1 MIVVI
6 YWSSLFLV
14 LLFELGSHWTFLKY
28 STSIVSST
36 SCPTQKS
43 MIDRLTTSV
52 FLRAWSKWMALS
64 MSGLWEIF
72 TDLLCSPLWREHNQR
87 QTQLQT
93 DWWINH
99 VLSHLVYPLF
109 VVVFAPLVMI
119 SGAQRTDKSSREGL
133 TLVPTLRYIRS
144 LPHQIPCT
152 REHKEAEWDL
162 SRGRYNFLV
171 LVWTIQHTH
180 SLTKLLSSVLCG
192 EWC

>member
-1 MIVVI
+1 
-6 YWSSLFLV
+6 
-14 LLFELGSHWTFLKY
+14 
-28 STSIVSST
+28 
-36 SCPTQKS
+36 
-43 MIDRLTTSV
+43 
-52 FLRAWSKWMALS
+52 MALS

-109 VVVFAPLVMI
+109 VVVFAPLLMT

-144 LPHQIPCT
+144 LHTRTLWLRNTIPSAHART
-152 REHKEAEWDL
+152 
-162 SRGRYNFLV
+162 LV
-171 LVWTIQHTH
+171 LNCMVWN
-180 SLTKLLSSVLCG
+180 CA
-192 EWC
+192 